1 MFAEPVRN
9 RDELACDGSDDN
21 LVWLSRGSQ
30 AVSEGFQDRVV
41 MAGDEVRV
49 EHDVSQLAPSSS
61 NGALAAHGTAVMCD
75 WGQSRERGGLLTG
88 ELAEFGH
95 LGDQHSAG
103 AGADLGNGTQDIGNR
118 SQVIIRGYCL
128 LDPNVQLCNLAI
140 EKAFQLGIHGNQHIR
155 RPQLAVL

>member
-1 MFAEPVRN
+1 M
-9 RDELACDGSDDN
+9 
-21 LVWLSRGSQ
+21 
-30 AVSEGFQDRVV
+30 
-41 MAGDEVRV
+41 MAGDEGRL

-61 NGALAAHGTAVMCD
+61 NGALAAHGAAVMCD
-75 WGQSRERGGLLTG
+75 WGQTRERGGLLTG

-103 AGADLGNGTQDIGNR
+103 DGADPGNGAQDIGNR

-140 EKAFQLGIHGNQHIR
+140 EKVFQLGVHGIEHIR
-155 RPQLAVL
+155 RSQLPVRLDLRQKPFTCLDELSAL